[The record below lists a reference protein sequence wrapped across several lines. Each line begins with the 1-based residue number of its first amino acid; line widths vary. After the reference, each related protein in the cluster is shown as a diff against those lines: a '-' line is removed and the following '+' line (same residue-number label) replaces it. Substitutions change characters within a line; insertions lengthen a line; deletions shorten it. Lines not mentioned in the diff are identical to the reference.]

1 MNDVHKI
8 GMPGITFRNILE
20 VRLRAEQHHSP
31 SLSDSHM
38 HTKKLA
44 EKVAIVTGGGQGLGL
59 GIARALAAE
68 GASLVLTGRT
78 EAKLTQAAE
87 ELTAHGSR
95 VLVVPGDTRNRAD
108 AVRTVELAVE
118 RFGRVDALIN
128 NAQSSSPG
136 VPVESVTDDDWSNTL
151 ESGLY
156 GTLYFMQA
164 VLPQMKSR
172 GRGAIINF
180 GSRTGI
186 EGLKGFGAYAATK
199 EGIRG
204 LSRVAAREWGAYGIT
219 VNVICPAALTPA
231 AEAYLEANPQERTR
245 YLSEIAVGRFGDPQR
260 DIGRT
265 VAFLCSDDANFITG
279 QTISVDGGQSM
290 L

>member
-1 MNDVHKI
+1 M
-8 GMPGITFRNILE
+8 
-20 VRLRAEQHHSP
+20 
-31 SLSDSHM
+31 HM
-38 HTKKLA
+38 RKLA
-44 EKVAIVTGGGQGLGL
+44 EKVAIVTGGGQGVGL
-59 GIARALAAE
+59 GVARALAAE
-68 GASLVLTGRT
+68 GANLVLTGRT
-78 EAKLTQAAE
+78 EAKLTQAAD
-87 ELTAHGSR
+87 ELSAIGSQ
-95 VLVVPGDTRNRAD
+95 VLVVPGDTRNRTD
-108 AVRTVELAVE
+108 AARTVALTIE
-118 RFGRVDALIN
+118 RYGRVDALIN

-136 VPVESVTDDDWSNTL
+136 VPLESVTDDDWSNTL

-164 VLPQMKSR
+164 VLPPMKLQ

-186 EGLKGFGAYAATK
+186 EGLKGFCAYAAAK

-231 AEAYLEANPQERTR
+231 AEAYLEANPQERGR
-245 YLSEIAVGRFGDPQR
+245 YLSEIALGRFGDSQL
-260 DIGRT
+260 DIGRV
-265 VAFLCSDDANFITG
+265 VAFLCSEDADFITG